1 MSRLG
6 LSKLTTLE
14 SHMTAF
20 YYNLSTGRMAA
31 QDYDAMATSA
41 MTQGT
46 KKTRQ
51 VLMRFGGLAQQDRV
65 LHGVCTV

>member
-1 MSRLG
+1 
-6 LSKLTTLE
+6 
-14 SHMTAF
+14 MTAS
-20 YYNLSTGRMAA
+20 YYNLSSSRMAA